1 VHEFCKEE
9 VVMPETKRMA
19 EEANRMGQEA
29 QEQAK
34 RVGQEF
40 QRAAEHGF
48 EAASRSFAEINRNFQ
63 AIATEMTDFSKKRLD
78 DVLQSWEQLLRARS
92 LPDVVEVQTRYAQ
105 KAYDAYMSE
114 FSKLGDMYLS
124 TARDASKATEETS
137 RRFS

>member
-1 VHEFCKEE
+1 
-9 VVMPETKRMA
+9 
-19 EEANRMGQEA
+19 MGQEA

-40 QRAAEHGF
+40 QRATERGF

-63 AIATEMTDFSKKRLD
+63 AIATELNDFSKRRFE

-92 LPDVVEVQTRYAQ
+92 FPAVIEVQTQYAQ

-114 FSKLGDMYLS
+114 FSKLGEMCLG